1 MGNEEG
7 GYLGVDNKNKITT
20 TKDFKAGELLIYNS
34 EKTGRR
40 FGIPKLSNSNY
51 DARLRPWYKK
61 TKNNKRPQWSDIF
74 TYSDGSDIAISA
86 TRPVYNNSIFK
97 GVLAVSLSLEQISE
111 FLHYELKVG
120 KTGQTFILERNGLLV
135 ASSIKEKIYYKKDSK
150 IERLNASNSSSPLIN
165 KSVEFLQK
173 EFGNLS
179 NIKNTHQLEFEIKG
193 KPQYLQ
199 VTPYSDDY
207 GLDWLIV
214 VVIPEADFME
224 EIHQN
229 QQNTILLCLLP
240 LITSIVICIITARRI
255 SQPISR
261 LNEAV
266 KRITEGNWEG
276 TESVKGSRIDEVGE
290 LATSFNSMSHE
301 LHESFDYLEEKN
313 EELERLDKLKDEFLA
328 NTSHELRTPL
338 NGMIGIAESVIDG
351 ATGEITPLQQKN
363 LSMIA
368 GSGHRLLELVNDILD
383 FAKLK
388 NQGLE
393 LQQKPVGIYS
403 LVDVVLTFSQ
413 SLVGDKN
420 LKLINS
426 VPDNLPLAH
435 ADEHRLEQILF
446 NIIGN
451 SIKFTESG
459 KVEVSAKEDQDK
471 LTITIS
477 DTGIGIPPEKHEKIF
492 ESFEQADGST
502 AREYGGTGLGLAV
515 TKQLVELHGGQIWVE
530 SEVGKGSNFSFTLPI
545 VTNNQQ
551 QKSKNQ
557 LDNQNIQE
565 SNLSGTKSK
574 TSQIIAQQKT
584 ESNNIGSVPKEN
596 TEESEE
602 NISNNSKYHIL
613 IVDDEP
619 VNLQVLNNHLSLHEY
634 RVTQALSGKEALNK
648 VETADNIDL
657 VLLDIMMPKMSGYKV
672 CAKLREKYP
681 ANQLPIVLLTAK
693 NQ

>member
-1 MGNEEG
+1 MVADNLERQATDKDNKGFLQKLTTARKKISLRTALIVPFVLQIFGTVSLVGYLSFNNSQNALDEVVLALRNEIGEQIELHLQDLLKSPIIINDNNYKSLNIDLLDINKPDEIAQEFWRQTQQFKDVNVIFLGNEEG

-111 FLHYELKVG
+111 FLRYELKIG
-120 KTGQTFILERNGLLV
+120 KTGQTFILERDGRLV

-179 NIKNTHQLEFEIKG
+179 NIEATHQLEFDIEDKS
-193 KPQYLQ
+193 QYLQ

-266 KRITEGNWEG
+266 KRIT
-276 TESVKGSRIDEVGE
+276 
-290 LATSFNSMSHE
+290 
-301 LHESFDYLEEKN
+301 
-313 EELERLDKLKDEFLA
+313 
-328 NTSHELRTPL
+328 
-338 NGMIGIAESVIDG
+338 
-351 ATGEITPLQQKN
+351 
-363 LSMIA
+363 
-368 GSGHRLLELVNDILD
+368 
-383 FAKLK
+383 
-388 NQGLE
+388 
-393 LQQKPVGIYS
+393 
-403 LVDVVLTFSQ
+403 
-413 SLVGDKN
+413 
-420 LKLINS
+420 
-426 VPDNLPLAH
+426 
-435 ADEHRLEQILF
+435 
-446 NIIGN
+446 
-451 SIKFTESG
+451 
-459 KVEVSAKEDQDK
+459 
-471 LTITIS
+471 
-477 DTGIGIPPEKHEKIF
+477 
-492 ESFEQADGST
+492 
-502 AREYGGTGLGLAV
+502 
-515 TKQLVELHGGQIWVE
+515 
-530 SEVGKGSNFSFTLPI
+530 
-545 VTNNQQ
+545 
-551 QKSKNQ
+551 
-557 LDNQNIQE
+557 
-565 SNLSGTKSK
+565 
-574 TSQIIAQQKT
+574 
-584 ESNNIGSVPKEN
+584 
-596 TEESEE
+596 
-602 NISNNSKYHIL
+602 
-613 IVDDEP
+613 
-619 VNLQVLNNHLSLHEY
+619 
-634 RVTQALSGKEALNK
+634 
-648 VETADNIDL
+648 
-657 VLLDIMMPKMSGYKV
+657 
-672 CAKLREKYP
+672 
-681 ANQLPIVLLTAK
+681 
-693 NQ
+693 